1 MPDQDPNPTTTRPLA
16 VSVPAARPNYAVGSD
31 TYSFVLT
38 GKETAGTYAFIDM
51 HVPPGGGPMP
61 HAHEFEE
68 MFYVVEG
75 AVEVFCHDARATA
88 AAGAAVNV
96 PGWAPHVFKNLSPVV
111 PARLLCVVVK
121 AGLEDEF
128 AEIGDAGGDPDHA
141 APARRCG
148 EAGGVGEGDAGRRR
162 PVPRPGAAPR
172 HVRPPDDDGRT
183 GGRESGRRGIA
194 GPARPAVFRITRGTR
209 VGRPPRATRNTEHLV
224 TA

>member
-1 MPDQDPNPTTTRPLA
+1 MSDQDPMPTTTRPLA
-16 VSVPAARPNYAVGSD
+16 VSVPSQRPNYVVGSD

-38 GKETAGTYAFIDM
+38 GKETAGAFAVIDM

-88 AAGAAVNV
+88 AAGSAVNI

-121 AGLEDEF
+121 AGLEEEF
-128 AEIGDAGGDPDHA
+128 AEIGTPVATRTTPPPSVDTSKKKELMKRMPAIAARYHA
-141 APARRCG
+141 RIL
-148 EAGGVGEGDAGRRR
+148 
-162 PVPRPGAAPR
+162 
-172 HVRPPDDDGRT
+172 PPDTFDHLMTAAELEIVNAADG
-183 GGRESGRRGIA
+183 E
-194 GPARPAVFRITRGTR
+194 
-209 VGRPPRATRNTEHLV
+209 
-224 TA
+224 